1 VLLLLTNLALKW
13 KEFHSKV
20 KLVYKGVINM
30 NPTLSRSRGNNKKS
44 NPFAPFAVGILLF
57 LGAFPVLFLNEAQE
71 NLANVA
77 KKAVEYSE
85 TIEENTPVYS
95 IGSMDATN
103 KASDLFLNGDYVVI
117 SRTVEM
123 YGYQETQSTVNS
135 QDRYTYNKAWVVN
148 PGPTSSWLGSNS
160 EHPNDIPADYNTWV
174 AAVPPRQ
181 TAISTGLSI
190 NGVDVDYQG
199 LDYSGFKPLTLDAS
213 DVLDEDYSVQNNY
226 LYFSNQGTGASAT
239 PQVGD
244 IRLSF
249 SVIEFSDTG
258 ILLGSVIDDE
268 FVPFTTKNGN
278 TVFRFFN
285 GETDIKSVTATLQAE
300 YELSLWI
307 FRGLGFLML
316 FIGLLLAFKPLMSL
330 FKFVPFFGDVG
341 NVLLTIILFLISLFL
356 AIITILLSLIV
367 QNILVVISVTLVLIA
382 LFVLFAKKPK
392 TTTPVTE

>member
-1 VLLLLTNLALKW
+1 M
-13 KEFHSKV
+13 
-20 KLVYKGVINM
+20 M
-30 NPTLSRSRGNNKKS
+30 N
-44 NPFAPFAVGILLF
+44 
-57 LGAFPVLFLNEAQE
+57 
-71 NLANVA
+71 
-77 KKAVEYSE
+77 
-85 TIEENTPVYS
+85 
-95 IGSMDATN
+95 
-103 KASDLFLNGDYVVI
+103 
-117 SRTVEM
+117 
-123 YGYQETQSTVNS
+123 
-135 QDRYTYNKAWVVN
+135 
-148 PGPTSSWLGSNS
+148 
-160 EHPNDIPADYNTWV
+160 
-174 AAVPPRQ
+174 
-181 TAISTGLSI
+181 
-190 NGVDVDYQG
+190 
-199 LDYSGFKPLTLDAS
+199 
-213 DVLDEDYSVQNNY
+213 
-226 LYFSNQGTGASAT
+226 
-239 PQVGD
+239 
-244 IRLSF
+244 
-249 SVIEFSDTG
+249 
-258 ILLGSVIDDE
+258 